1 MNRVRTWAALGFACV
16 AVGLSTAMAS
26 PYLTLF
32 LDDAVRASAGQ
43 IALCLV
49 AAPVSAVVIAT
60 VAGRLSDRLPSRRW
74 LLVAAA
80 SAGCLS
86 SALTSVVR
94 DFPVFLLITVT
105 LTASAQVMVPQ
116 MFAYAREALAGSA
129 RIAMAMSTFRTLFS
143 VAWVAGPPLAS
154 LLLTTGGFRLTY
166 AASAVVYAVAAGV
179 VLLAFRH
186 RRRPDVGEVRDTQ
199 RYGAD
204 ASRRTIWLS
213 VAAFVLTWSASNLA
227 IQALPLHVTRELGSG
242 VGTAGLLLGLCAG
255 LEIPLILGFG
265 WLSTRLPVHR
275 LLLVGAGC
283 GAAYMTVVAVS
294 DQVWPLL
301 VGQLLNAASI
311 AALGGLGITYMQDM
325 LPRHQGRASTLYS
338 NAIPTGAL
346 LAGPVLGAAQHAG
359 YRMPYAVGALLY
371 VGTLGLL
378 LLARRR
384 PDPVVPVTQ

>member
-1 MNRVRTWAALGFACV
+1 
-16 AVGLSTAMAS
+16 MAS

-32 LDDAVRASAGQ
+32 LDDAVQASAGQ

-49 AAPVSAVVIAT
+49 AAPVSSVVIAT
-60 VAGRLSDRLPSRRW
+60 LVGRLSDRLPSRRG
-74 LLVAAA
+74 LLAAAA

-94 DFPVFLLITVT
+94 DFPVFLIITVT

-143 VAWVAGPPLAS
+143 IAWVAGPPLAS
-154 LLLTTGGFRLTY
+154 LLLTVGGFRLTY
-166 AASAVVYAVAAGV
+166 AVSALVYAVAAVV
-179 VLLAFRH
+179 VLVAFRH
-186 RRRPDVGEVRDTQ
+186 RRPDIGAQRDTDG
-199 RYGAD
+199 YGAD

-213 VAAFVLTWSASNLA
+213 VAAFVLTWAASNLA
-227 IQALPLHVTRELGSG
+227 IQALPLHVTQELGAG

-255 LEIPLILGFG
+255 LEVPLILGFG

-275 LLLVGAGC
+275 LLLAGAVC
-283 GAAYMTVVAVS
+283 GAAYMAVVAVS
-294 DQVWPLL
+294 DTVWPLL

-311 AALGGLGITYMQDM
+311 AALSGLGITYMQDM

-346 LAGPVLGAAQHAG
+346 LAGPVLGAAQHTG

-378 LLARRR
+378 LLARQRAS
-384 PDPVVPVTQ
+384 PT